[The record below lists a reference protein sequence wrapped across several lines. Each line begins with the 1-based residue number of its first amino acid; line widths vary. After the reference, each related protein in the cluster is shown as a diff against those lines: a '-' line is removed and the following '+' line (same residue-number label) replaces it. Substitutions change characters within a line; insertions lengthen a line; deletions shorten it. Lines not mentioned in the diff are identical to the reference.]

1 MDIIKTYVTR
11 TLPKYLQSL
20 PLPSNVDG
28 LFKLTGFYNI
38 VLTLIYTTNKS
49 KVRY

>member
-1 MDIIKTYVTR
+1 MDVIKNYITR
-11 TLPKYLQSL
+11 TLPRYLQSL

-38 VLTLIYTTNKS
+38 VLTLIYTTNKN
-49 KVRY
+49 KVQY